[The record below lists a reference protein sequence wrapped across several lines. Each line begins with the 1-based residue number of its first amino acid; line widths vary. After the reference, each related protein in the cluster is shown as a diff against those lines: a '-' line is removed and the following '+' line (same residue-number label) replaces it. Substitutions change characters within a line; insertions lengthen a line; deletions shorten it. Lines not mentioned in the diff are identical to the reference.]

1 MKKLFARFR
10 RSTFARFALSYICLL
25 VLVLLGIFGYMYT
38 YVEREVRDRVLDSHI
53 NRLSRIAYQHE
64 DYMNTMLNTAL
75 QMGLSPFIEPFDYA
89 TEPARAYDL
98 LRQMA
103 PYTVTNSFCD
113 QIFLSFR
120 QDDHIYSSA
129 SSMTLDMFTSLLR
142 YNQVSAQEL
151 RELIADPG
159 RLTILPAQRVES
171 SLIDGTQV
179 SVVTFLRPLGV
190 SESNSKGTMLFL
202 VKENVYWA
210 LFADAIEDAN
220 NTYIFHSGQL
230 MASETDFDLPADVI
244 YQQASNLA
252 SGESVSFSLKGENW
266 TLLCTGSRDWDMR
279 YVTVLKTADLT
290 GRIWTDLARLVMLLT
305 GLTAVGIL
313 VALLLAKR
321 NVQPIR
327 EISSMLSQKRESG
340 DELYTIQT
348 GIRELSAR
356 NTDLTTRLERSL
368 PMQRHDFLLRFM
380 KGRYTSR
387 EDSVREAA
395 AVGLMIDKP
404 YYAVVL
410 SGVQDHND
418 QPLDLR
424 LPPFDTVEGTLGCG
438 VELVALS
445 AHMYLIFSHRPEQIR
460 QMAELIREVG
470 LERSGHAIVS
480 LSGIQTDFSQAPN
493 AYLEAAAAYENR
505 FVMDD
510 TRLMDYAEISTSI
523 EDILPKARRIT
534 DGINQA
540 LLMRNR
546 DMLAGKIGEL
556 LHFLKHTSMSPF
568 AFRLIYNDVIAALLR
583 EHTQALSEKQDVQDF
598 YDIFSLSSCQRVD
611 DLDELLRRL
620 CDSILSAEKKP
631 ETDPPVEEQPGIGQ
645 ITRYM
650 VDHFTDPELSIS
662 AIAEAFN
669 MSTARL
675 SLAFKELTR
684 MSPLEYL
691 TLLRVERS
699 KTLLRDTALSIKEI
713 AAEVGYYDASSFI
726 RRFKQITGVTPLQY
740 RRSKEESGTHADS

>member
-1 MKKLFARFR
+1 MRKLFARLR

-25 VLVLLGIFGYMYT
+25 VLVLVGFFGYMYG
-38 YVEREVRDRVLDSHI
+38 YVEREVRDRALDSHI

-75 QMGLSPFIEPFDYA
+75 QMGLSPYIEPFSYA
-89 TEPARAYDL
+89 QEPARAYDL

-113 QIFLSFR
+113 QIFLSFHG
-120 QDDHIYSSA
+120 DDHIYSSA
-129 SSMTLDMFTSLLR
+129 SSMTLDMFASLMR
-142 YNQVSAQEL
+142 YEHVSAQEL
-151 RELIADPG
+151 CELIADPG

-179 SVVTFLRPLGV
+179 SVVTFLMPLGV
-190 SESNSKGTMLFL
+190 SESSSKGAMLFL
-202 VKENVYWA
+202 VKESVYWE
-210 LFADAIEDAN
+210 LFSDAIEDAN
-220 NTYIFHSGQL
+220 NTYIFHDGQV
-230 MASETDFDLPADVI
+230 MASETDFDLPAEEV
-244 YQQASNLA
+244 YRQAA
-252 SGESVSFSLKGENW
+252 GIAPGETASFSLQGVDY
-266 TLLCTGSRDWDMR
+266 TLLCTGSRDWGMR
-279 YVTVLKTADLT
+279 YVTVLRTADLT
-290 GRIWTDLARLVMLLT
+290 GLMWTDLTRLMMLLL
-305 GLTAVGIL
+305 GLAAVGVL
-313 VALLLAKR
+313 AALLLARR

-327 EISSMLSQKRESG
+327 EISSMLPLKRVGG
-340 DELYTIQT
+340 DELSTIQT

-380 KGRYTSR
+380 KGRYASR
-387 EDSVREAA
+387 EEAIREAA
-395 AVGLMIDKP
+395 AVGLAIDKP

-424 LPPFDTVEGTLGCG
+424 LPPFDQVEGTFGCG

-445 AHMYLIFSHRPEQIR
+445 AHMYLIFSHAPQQLRR
-460 QMAELIREVG
+460 MAELIREVG

-480 LSGIQTDFSQAPN
+480 LSGIQTDFSQAPS

-510 TRLMDYAEISTSI
+510 SRLMDYAEISTSI
-523 EDILPKARRIT
+523 EDILPKARKIT

-546 DMLAGKIGEL
+546 DMLSGKIGEL

-583 EHTQALSEKQDVQDF
+583 EHTQALSEKRDVQDF

-620 CDSILSAEKKP
+620 CDSILSAEK
-631 ETDPPVEEQPGIGQ
+631 ETAAEAEDRPGMDQ

-650 VDHFTDPELSIS
+650 MDHFTDPELSIS
-662 AIAEAFN
+662 AIAEAFD
-669 MSTARL
+669 MPIARL

-699 KTLLRDTALSIKEI
+699 KALLWDTSLSIKEI

-740 RRSKEESGTHADS
+740 RRSKEESESHADS